1 MSRKIPKAVHDMLK
15 TVGKKATQAGI
26 GKWWGWGEG
35 QRWRIRPRI
44 LENDMSW
51 ERKRGVAENRDIF
64 RED

>member
-1 MSRKIPKAVHDMLK
+1 MTRNYLLFVEDILEAIESQ
-15 TVGKKATQAGI
+15 G
-26 GKWWGWGEG
+26 
-35 QRWRIRPRI
+35 WRIRPRI